1 MSVPMYSPAK
11 VELDVE
17 EIIALLKKTS
27 LPTVIV
33 EGSDDMIVYR
43 RFEIRLAHLGI
54 SIFPV
59 CGRKKVLDIFL
70 RKSEIPADVKLVF
83 VADQDTWVNTGVPA
97 QYQSSQMVL
106 TTGYSIE
113 NDVFM
118 DGNLVSLLKGQEVAK
133 FSSELESFVEWYS
146 LALSRHLNGS
156 NHLIS
161 LHPDHVLNPVQRPA
175 LLALCA
181 ESNIQMHCVNKCWWI
196 IRDSCVGSLSLHF
209 WFGIRTIR
217 VGNLITPIERS
228 LRWLL
233 FGRVLCCNL
242 FLAKWRRRSQIDR
255 DPQCHPSARSSLD
268 TISSCL
274 SKFAKN
280 S

>member
-181 ESNIQMHCVNKCWWI
+181 GEQYPDALRQQMLVDYQRLLRGK
-196 IRDSCVGSLSLHF
+196 SLIALLVRNTNYKGRQPHHSDRALLEMVAVRP
-209 WFGIRTIR
+209 GPLLQL
-217 VGNLITPIERS
+217 VSSQVEAAIT
-228 LRWLL
+228 
-233 FGRVLCCNL
+233 N
-242 FLAKWRRRSQIDR
+242 
-255 DPQCHPSARSSLD
+255 
-268 TISSCL
+268 
-274 SKFAKN
+274 
-280 S
+280 